1 MSDRINKD
9 LADNHHIILLGYM
22 GCGKSTAGR
31 LLAQQLQLP
40 FVDLDE
46 YLTNNMGFYPK
57 SFENGEIGFRKL
69 EKIALDELLV
79 NQKNLSSH
87 LAVVRLAMLIIC
99 NLFHRQHLSH
109 SIFLPL

>member
-9 LADNHHIILLGYM
+9 SAANHHIVLLGYM

-46 YLTNNMGFYPK
+46 YLTNKYGDSIPNLF
-57 SFENGEIGFRKL
+57 L
-69 EKIALDELLV
+69 
-79 NQKNLSSH
+79 KNL
-87 LAVVRLAMLIIC
+87 
-99 NLFHRQHLSH
+99 LFHMD
-109 SIFLPL
+109 LPLDYKKLKVLQILLIHP